1 MRVLFCRLLSLAT
14 VALLTPSLTLA
25 QGSAVATITGQ
36 VTDRTTQS
44 PVPSVQVVL
53 AGTTRGALTGEDGR
67 FRIGA
72 VPAGTY
78 DVRAARI
85 GYETQTR
92 SVTLQAGANVT
103 VDFALTAT
111 AVRIDEVRVT
121 ATGQTERKRESG
133 VTTATIDTSQVNLAA
148 VQNLSQVLSAR
159 AAGVTVQ
166 QSSGTAGM
174 GSRIR
179 IRGSNSVSLTNDPLV
194 IVDGIRIHA
203 AQAQAFLGDPNAAPG
218 FGVGGQLPSRLD
230 DLNTEDIENIEVIKG
245 PSAAALYG
253 TAGANGVIQITTKK
267 GRAGKTVYNAYAE
280 YGTLKDP
287 TNYPANFGR
296 IGTSTADGS
305 RVNCSLETQVLGGCI
320 PKADSIVTTSPLEN
334 ASPFVDSYRQMIGVS
349 AAGGTQAATFFV
361 SGDVEREQS
370 VLIGN
375 SLRKYNFRG
384 NFRGQL
390 RDNWDVT
397 VNSGY
402 VSSRLGLPQGDNNGF
417 GLISGALLGKAFDCH
432 TGGIRTPANPGG
444 RDPLCGTDSLGRG
457 YFTANHPSRVL
468 AHIDSDQNIERFIGS
483 INSNWQALSWLGF
496 MVTGGLDVLNRD
508 NEQTLAPG
516 LILTNSTNANGFRQ
530 ADRARIRTYS
540 LQGSSTAAWS
550 PFERIRATTTVGVQY
565 NREALNQVQ
574 AQGQSLLA
582 GTGSLSGTSTLF
594 AVGEQNS
601 DVVTIGAFAQ
611 QQVAWND
618 RVFLTAAIRGDDNS
632 AFGTDFGFITY
643 PAFSAS
649 WVIGE
654 ESFFPAN
661 RYLSSLRLRA
671 AYGESG
677 QRPQFRQA
685 SPFFAPVT
693 ASVNNVDATA
703 VTLGGA
709 GNALLEPEISR
720 EWEFGADL
728 GFWDDRL
735 SLEVTH
741 YDKTTDAA
749 IVNRRLAPS
758 LGATLTRPENIGQV
772 KNSGWEFLLAG
783 SPVNAD
789 RFKWDITL
797 NGSTNKNR
805 VIDLGEGVTPI
816 IFGLGGNTQRIQ
828 NDYPLGGYWARRLI
842 GFEDKN
848 GDGILSRVGCATTLA
863 QNTAACE
870 VFITDTAEFQGTPFP
885 KREFSI
891 ANTLT
896 LFRYFRVSALLDHK
910 GGHHL
915 QNHTRRFRCASTL
928 QCRETYD
935 PSAPLEDQA
944 RAVATRLGGYAYF
957 EKADFWKLREVA
969 FTVVAPQSWVRR
981 LRTDAVSFTIAG
993 RNLRTWTDYTGF
1005 DPEALQSAAQ
1015 DFNTADFLTVPQ
1027 PRMWTGRIN
1036 VTF

>member
-1 MRVLFCRLLSLAT
+1 MRVQFRRLLSLA
-14 VALLTPSLTLA
+14 
-25 QGSAVATITGQ
+25 SAVVLVPSTVVAQQSASATITGQ
-36 VTDRTTQS
+36 VTDRTTQQGI
-44 PVPSVQVVL
+44 PSVQVVL

-67 FRIGA
+67 FRIGG

-92 SVTLQAGANVT
+92 QVTLAPGAAVT
-103 VDFALTAT
+103 ADFALTAT

-194 IVDGIRIHA
+194 IVDGIRVNA

-218 FGVGGQLPSRLD
+218 FGVGGQLPSRID

-267 GRAGKTVYNAYAE
+267 GRAGKTMYNAYAE
-280 YGTLKDP
+280 YGTLSDR

-296 IGTSTADGS
+296 IGTSTANGS
-305 RVNCSLETQVLGGCI
+305 RVNCTLETEVLGGCI
-320 PKADSIVTTSPLEN
+320 PFADSVVTNRPLEN
-334 ASPFVDSYRQMIGVS
+334 VSPFTDSYRQMIGMS
-349 AAGGTQAATFFV
+349 AAGGTQAATFYV

-370 VLIGN
+370 VLVGN
-375 SLRKYNFRG
+375 KLRKYNFRG

-397 VNSGY
+397 VSSGY
-402 VSSRLGLPQGDNNGF
+402 LSSRLGLPQNDNNGN

-432 TGGIRTPANPGG
+432 TGGIRSPTNPGG

-457 YFTANHPSRVL
+457 YFNSNHPSRVF
-468 AHIDSDQNIERFIGS
+468 ANIDSDHNIERFIGS
-483 INSNWQALSWLGF
+483 VNTNWQALSWLGF
-496 MVTGGLDVLNRD
+496 VATGGLDLVSRD
-508 NEQTLAPG
+508 NEQTLSPG
-516 LILTNSTNANGFRQ
+516 LIFTNSTNANGFRQ
-530 ADRARIRTYS
+530 ADRAKIRTYS
-540 LQGSSTAAWS
+540 IQGSGTATWS
-550 PFERIRATTTVGVQY
+550 PFTNVRATTTVGVQY

-582 GTGSLSGTSTLF
+582 GTGSLGGTSTLF

-601 DVVTIGAFAQ
+601 DVVTIGGFAQ
-611 QQVAWND
+611 QQMAWND

-632 AFGTDFGFITY
+632 AFGTEFGFITY

-661 RYLSSLRLRA
+661 RYLSSLRLRGA
-671 AYGESG
+671 FGESG

-685 SPFFAPVT
+685 SPFFSPVT
-693 ASVNNVDATA
+693 ASVNGVDATA

-772 KNSGWEFLLAG
+772 KNSGWEFLLGG

-789 RFKWDITL
+789 RFKWDVTL

-805 VIDLGEGVTPI
+805 VVDLGEGVTPI

-842 GFEDKN
+842 GYEDKN
-848 GDGILSRVGCATTLA
+848 NDGILSRLGCAATMA
-863 QNTAACE
+863 QNAATCE
-870 VFITDTAEFQGTPFP
+870 VFITDTAVFQGTPFP

-891 ANTLT
+891 ANTFT
-896 LFRYFRVSALLDHK
+896 VYRYFRVSALLDHK

-935 PSAPLEDQA
+935 PTAPIEDQA
-944 RAVATRLGGYAYF
+944 RAVATRLGGYGYF

-969 FTVVAPQSWVRR
+969 LTVVAPQEWARR
-981 LRTDAVSFTIAG
+981 LRADGVSFTLAG
-993 RNLRTWTDYTGF
+993 RNLKTWTDYTGF
-1005 DPEALQSAAQ
+1005 DPEAVTSAAQ
-1015 DFNTADFLTVPQ
+1015 DFNTADFLTFPQ